1 MADEKKSV
9 LGSIT
14 GTFKS
19 ELKNNVL
26 DKLGPNLGSSIE
38 KALEAK
44 AQGNNF
50 KDTFSS
56 EYKSR
61 LAESW
66 KDKIFGQGIIGKSLR
81 AGFEAKFGSNEK
93 ADPNEPV
100 LGSTFNEFN
109 DSLSESMDKEQGV
122 LLRIETLA
130 TNISDNVF
138 NITAAWSKNAKTL
151 EETRKLQEDQHKL
164 EMMAAEEASMETK
177 SQIEPLGK
185 PTLTDKEN
193 EKPGAGLS
201 GITGMFSG
209 LLKSA
214 GKFKTALF
222 GILKSK
228 KFLALAALTIGTGAV
243 AAALSGSEERPD
255 LSENAPPP
263 PVSSPNKPEP
273 TYPPPSLVNPPNITE
288 QDKEDTAN
296 ETQKLLKLA
305 KAKQEA
311 DQTKTSSEPTTPAS
325 TPVSKPSTTTTSNEQ
340 VTPVSKPSTAVTSTE
355 QATPVSKP
363 STTVTNVLNNQQ
375 NLVSGDSEI
384 QSLNEYFQKPE
395 NTADKIKV
403 DELSQKEQVIEKA
416 IKDTRNLASS
426 ASEPSEKAR
435 YDFVIKNQL
444 EPSLKVITD
453 QKQEIISRAKQSV
466 KPQQQ
471 TQTTSE
477 SPTPSLVPPSSSPS
491 ISISGN
497 LGSASG
503 GGNEGAG
510 PTMVENKP
518 STGSNITSGSEAV
531 ESAATSPNTPK
542 IVNVDNSSSSSA
554 SNPNKVRRPIMSPV
568 ANRGSLDNMSFFR
581 G

>member
-44 AQGNNF
+44 AQGKNF

-164 EMMAAEEASMETK
+164 EMIAAEEASMETK

-325 TPVSKPSTTTTSNEQ
+325 TPVSKPSTAT
-340 VTPVSKPSTAVTSTE
+340 TSTE

-477 SPTPSLVPPSSSPS
+477 SPAPSLVPPSSSPS

-497 LGSASG
+497 SGAASG

-531 ESAATSPNTPK
+531 ESAATSPNAPK

-554 SNPNKVRRPIMSPV
+554 SNPNKARRPIMSPV

>member
-44 AQGNNF
+44 AQGKNF

-81 AGFEAKFGSNEK
+81 AGFEAKFGSKEI

-164 EMMAAEEASMETK
+164 EMIAAEEAAMETK

-228 KFLALAALTIGTGAV
+228 KFLALAALTVGTGA
-243 AAALSGSEERPD
+243 AAAILSGGEERPN

-263 PVSSPNKPEP
+263 PVTSPNKPEP
-273 TYPPPSLVNPPNITE
+273 TYPPPSPVNTPNITE

-325 TPVSKPSTTTTSNEQ
+325 TPVSKPSTT
-340 VTPVSKPSTAVTSTE
+340 
-355 QATPVSKP
+355 
-363 STTVTNVLNNQQ
+363 VTNVLNNQQ
-375 NLVSGDSEI
+375 SFVGGDSEV

-471 TQTTSE
+471 TQTSSE
-477 SPTPSLVPPSSSPS
+477 SPAPSLVPPSSSPS

-497 LGSASG
+497 LGAASG

-531 ESAATSPNTPK
+531 ESASTSPNAPK

-554 SNPNKVRRPIMSPV
+554 SNPNKARRPIMSPV